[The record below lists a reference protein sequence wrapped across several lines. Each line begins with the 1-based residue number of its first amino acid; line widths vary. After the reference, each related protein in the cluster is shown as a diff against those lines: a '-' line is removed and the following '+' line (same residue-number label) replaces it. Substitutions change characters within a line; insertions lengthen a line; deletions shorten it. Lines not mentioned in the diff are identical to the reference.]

1 MNDRLSNV
9 SPFIVMDIIK
19 RTTELEN
26 VIHFEVG
33 QPDLPPTE
41 KVKSALMEISNS
53 LSFPYTESLG
63 IAPLREKIAEFYKK
77 YYNLDIPINRIL
89 VTPGTSG
96 AFLIAYA
103 ITLNSGEK
111 IALSDPSYP
120 CYKNFSYMLDIV
132 PEFIPVDSSTNY
144 EMRVEHIKELKD
156 IKTVQISS
164 PSNPIG
170 NIYGNQAL
178 KELVEYCDNKGINFI
193 SDEIYHG
200 LTYTGERVSSALE
213 FSDNV
218 IVINGFSK
226 YFCMPGIRLGWM
238 IMPDN
243 LVRKAEILMQNLFI
257 SASSVSQQIGLYAFD
272 YEHLERCRD
281 MFKERRDF
289 LYKELS
295 EIFKV
300 DVVPEGAFYIWVDVS
315 KYTDN
320 SFEFAKELL
329 ENIQVA
335 VTPGVDF
342 GKYNTHK
349 YLRFAYTRNI
359 DHMKEG
365 IERIKSYLKSKK

>member
-1 MNDRLSNV
+1 MDRLKNV

-19 RTTELEN
+19 RTKELDN

-33 QPDLPPTE
+33 QPDLPPS
-41 KVKSALMEISNS
+41 KNVKKALENVAES
-53 LSFPYTESLG
+53 LDFPYTESLG
-63 IAPLREKIAEFYKK
+63 IKPLREKIAEYYKK
-77 YYNLDIPINRIL
+77 FYNIDVPIERVL

-103 ITLNSGEK
+103 ITLNSKEK
-111 IALSDPSYP
+111 IALTDPSYP
-120 CYKNFSYMLDIV
+120 CYKNFSYILDIA
-132 PEFIPVDSSTNY
+132 PEFIPVDSTTNY
-144 EMRVEHIKELKD
+144 EMRVCHLKNISG

-170 NIYGNQAL
+170 NIYSNNTL
-178 KELVEYCDNKGINFI
+178 KELIEYCDDKGINFI

-200 LTYTGERVSSALE
+200 LTYTDDKVSTALQ
-213 FSDNV
+213 FSENA

-238 IMPDN
+238 VLPQH
-243 LVRKAEILMQNLFI
+243 LVRKAEVLMQNLFI
-257 SASSVSQQIGLYAFD
+257 SASSISQEIGVCAFD
-272 YEHLERCRD
+272 YDYLEKCRGI
-281 MFKERRDF
+281 FKERRDF
-289 LYKELS
+289 LYSELS
-295 EIFKV
+295 KLFKI

-315 KYTDN
+315 DYTND

-342 GKYNTHK
+342 GKNNTNR
-349 YLRFAYTRNI
+349 YIRFAYTRNI
-359 DHMKEG
+359 EHMKEG
-365 IERIKSYLKSKK
+365 INRIAQYLKNRK

>member
-1 MNDRLSNV
+1 MKDRLANV

-41 KVKSALMEISNS
+41 EVKIALNKISNS

-63 IAPLREKIAEFYKK
+63 IGPLREKIAHFYKK
-77 YYNLDIPINRIL
+77 YYNLEIPTNRIL

-103 ITLNSGEK
+103 VTLNNGER

-132 PEFIPVDSSTNY
+132 PEFIPVDFSTNY
-144 EMRVEHIKELKD
+144 EMRVEHIKRLKD

-170 NIYGNQAL
+170 NIYGNRTL
-178 KELVEYCDNKGINFI
+178 KDLVEYCDSKGINFI

-200 LTYTGERVSSALE
+200 LTYTNEKVSSALE

-238 IMPDN
+238 IMPEH

-281 MFKERRDF
+281 IFKERRDF

-295 EIFKV
+295 EIFKI
-300 DVVPEGAFYIWVDVS
+300 DVIPEGAFYIWVDVS

-335 VTPGVDF
+335 VTPGADF

-349 YLRFAYTRNI
+349 YIRFAYTRNI

-365 IERIKSYLKSKK
+365 IKKIKNYLKVK